1 MNEFNRCQTQLK
13 ELYAQ
18 GVASPNRLEFACY
31 QLMYCFFSQQHVDTN
46 AFLRS
51 LRASFLQ
58 SPEIQTVLRVCRA
71 LRNEDFVQFFAL
83 YETAAIPFECRHF
96 MKQFFR
102 RMRVVALYSL
112 FSTYSNCGGITTRIK
127 PSVSL
132 AMVKSLLHFDSFEE
146 AAEESKQFGLVF
158 DVSRIAS
165 LSEESC
171 KNVAIAANDGL
182 IAMRNQQ
189 QAEKGSKLL

>member
-1 MNEFNRCQTQLK
+1 M
-13 ELYAQ
+13 
-18 GVASPNRLEFACY
+18 
-31 QLMYCFFSQQHVDTN
+31 
-46 AFLRS
+46 
-51 LRASFLQ
+51 RAWRF
-58 SPEIQTVLRVCRA
+58 RA
-71 LRNEDFVQFFAL
+71 L
-83 YETAAIPFECRHF
+83 
-96 MKQFFR
+96 
-102 RMRVVALYSL
+102 
-112 FSTYSNCGGITTRIK
+112 TYSNCGGITTRIK

-189 QAEKGSKLL
+189 QAELKRVCTSVSVVDAEMDLKEEVKVFADNAVGVR

>member
-13 ELYAQ
+13 ELYTH
-18 GVASPNRLEFACY
+18 GEKSPNMLEFACY
-31 QLMYCFFSQQHVDTN
+31 QLLYCFFSQQHVDTN

-51 LRASFLQ
+51 LRATFLQ

-71 LRNEDFVQFFAL
+71 LRTEDFEQFFRL
-83 YETAAIPFECRHF
+83 YEREAIPFECRHF

-102 RMRVVALYSL
+102 RMRVLALYAL

-132 AMVKSLLHFDSFEE
+132 LMVKELLHFDSFEE
-146 AAEESKQFGLVF
+146 AVEESKQLGLVF
-158 DVSRIAS
+158 DVSQVAS

-171 KNVAIAANDGL
+171 KNVVIAVNEGL
-182 IAMRNQQ
+182 VAMRNQQ

>member
-18 GVASPNRLEFACY
+18 GVASPNMLEFACY

-132 AMVKSLLHFDSFEE
+132 AMV
-146 AAEESKQFGLVF
+146 
-158 DVSRIAS
+158 
-165 LSEESC
+165 
-171 KNVAIAANDGL
+171 
-182 IAMRNQQ
+182 
-189 QAEKGSKLL
+189 